1 MIVLD
6 THVLIWAVDDD
17 ARLGRT
23 ARAAVDE
30 AGRADGIAI
39 SAITPWE
46 IALLAEKG
54 RLRLGCDAAV
64 WIDAA
69 LDLPGVQVVPI
80 ESAIAIDSVRLPGG
94 FHADPADRSS
104 SLLLATAA
112 RRSSR
117 PTAPSSTTR
126 PETTSGPSTRVGETP
141 PVWAARDCSPLR

>member
-6 THVLIWAVDDD
+6 THVLTWAVDDD

-54 RLRLGCDAAV
+54 RLRLGSDAAV

-69 LDLPGVQVVPI
+69 LDLPGVHVMPI
-80 ESAIAIDSVRLPGG
+80 EPAIAIDSVRLPGG
-94 FHADPADRSS
+94 FHADPADRFIV
-104 SLLLATAA
+104 ATARHCRA
-112 RRSSR
+112 PLLTADGAILDYAAGGHVRAIDASR
-117 PTAPSSTTR
+117 
-126 PETTSGPSTRVGETP
+126 
-141 PVWAARDCSPLR
+141 

>member
-6 THVLIWAVDDD
+6 THVLIWAVDGD

-69 LDLPGVQVVPI
+69 LDLPGVHVKPI
-80 ESAIAIDSVRLPGG
+80 EPAIAIDSVRLPGG
-94 FHADPADRSS
+94 FHADPADRFIV
-104 SLLLATAA
+104 ATARHCRA
-112 RRSSR
+112 PLLTADGAILDYAAGGHVRAIDASR
-117 PTAPSSTTR
+117 
-126 PETTSGPSTRVGETP
+126 
-141 PVWAARDCSPLR
+141 